1 MQARMAENNELIK
14 NVVTSIILFGALGY
28 CTMGAAYCF
37 GPTSIPILGT
47 IGGGIYGYFTHKP
60 STPVVVEPTFTPSES
75 HLFQQRLD
83 AISSISKQ
91 DIKIPDAFID
101 RIDLDVM
108 DNPQVLFPCGHSYD
122 KRNISS
128 MNKCPTDKINIEKT
142 TTNYGLKSCIEEF
155 VEGEEKKFSSS
166 NLNLFK
172 NKKPDEKQST
182 PTSLPK
188 NKFKLT

>member
-1 MQARMAENNELIK
+1 MAENNELIK
-14 NVVTSIILFGALGY
+14 NVTKNILLFGALGY
-28 CTMGAAYCF
+28 CTLGAAYYF
-37 GPTSIPILGT
+37 GSWLPVIGT
-47 IGGGIYGYFTHKP
+47 VSGGIYGYFTHKP
-60 STPVVVEPTFTPSES
+60 STPVVAEPTFTPSES

-83 AISSISKQ
+83 AINNDSKQ
-91 DIKIPDAFID
+91 EIKIPDAFID

-108 DNPQVLFPCGHSYD
+108 DNPQVLFPCGHSFD

-128 MNKCPTDKINIEKT
+128 MNKCPSDKINIEKT

-172 NKKPDEKQST
+172 QKKPDGKQST

-188 NKFKLT
+188 NKFKLN